1 VPPFTAPVRKK
12 RKNRKKKRNQEEDVN
27 TQMKKF
33 RGGPTG
39 VRYCVG
45 RKNERKKICDNIYRK
60 IGDNT

>member
-12 RKNRKKKRNQEEDVN
+12 RKNRKKKKKSRGRCEYADE
-27 TQMKKF
+27 KF